1 MRPLIFTTG
10 LPPVVLNWS
19 DFVVRRCAEMDAERA
34 HLRRMGIRLRELF
47 ANAGGKTVPG
57 DTQIVPLT
65 IGGDKEALEAAE
77 KFRAQG
83 MLVFA
88 IRPPTVPQG
97 TCRLR
102 FSLSAAHTDAD
113 VEAIGRV
120 LA

>member
-1 MRPLIFTTG
+1 M
-10 LPPVVLNWS
+10 
-19 DFVVRRCAEMDAERA
+19 
-34 HLRRMGIRLRELF
+34 
-47 ANAGGKTVPG
+47 KTVFLRQTSG
-57 DTQIVPLT
+57 SEL
-65 IGGDKEALEAAE
+65 
-77 KFRAQG
+77 
-83 MLVFA
+83 LVFA